1 MEEWTLADNF
11 TRMIDKNGKTIHED
25 SLMKYIAY
33 PLPLGATDNLPHFCV
48 AKASDILYE
57 KQRDHTSIVFVFD
70 NIWHRN
76 PCEVEVV
83 TEDEAILEAFKG
95 NVRLKFER
103 KII

>member
-1 MEEWTLADNF
+1 MEEWTLKDNF

-25 SLMKYIAY
+25 SLMKYLAY
-33 PLPLGATDNLPHFCV
+33 PLPLNETGNMPQTFCI
-48 AKASDILYE
+48 ARASDILHY
-57 KQRDHTSIVFVFD
+57 HTSIVFVFD
-70 NIWHRN
+70 NMWHKN

-103 KII
+103 KTKCI